1 MTPLLAKKQLL
12 CEDSERMGQGV
23 ELLRSW
29 QWLDCSGR
37 SVFKVSNIVRNMV
50 FLKGH
55 ILMLLSR
62 YFTEKYILQKIGK
75 LLLI

>member
-1 MTPLLAKKQLL
+1 MKTVKEWDKVLNY
-12 CEDSERMGQGV
+12 SEVGNGLTVVAGQF
-23 ELLRSW
+23 S
-29 QWLDCSGR
+29 D
-37 SVFKVSNIVRNMV
+37 KVSNIVRNMV